1 MNENGRIGCLL
12 KKMEGKKV
20 LEAFLETQKGTFK
33 VETTSDMEKF
43 HVIDTE
49 KYNEDM
55 DAAVDNNTRTFDRGD
70 TALIGAFIVALE
82 PGTDIGVKVTDEKI
96 TMLDESKAAAAMT
109 QASKDN
115 TSLWAVING
124 VCINTDWIQT
134 DDLQYVRQVEEY
146 VYELAEARYIGP
158 ADKDSYL
165 IVSGRIDVRDWLD
178 NDNGNYTEDC
188 VEIIKTFYSSVEDY
202 EQAAENAGEG
212 YQYLAEM
219 IFEETAYEELDYRII
234 EGDEDAAYHE
244 LKHRHYILEPLSMKG
259 ETDE

>member
-12 KKMEGKKV
+12 KKMEGKKI

-55 DAAVDNNTRTFDRGD
+55 NAAVDDNTRTFDHSD
-70 TALIGAFIVALE
+70 IASIGAFIAALE
-82 PGTDIGVKVTDEKI
+82 SGTELSIKVTDEKI
-96 TMLDESKAAAAMT
+96 TMFDESKAAAAIT
-109 QASKDN
+109 DN

-134 DDLQYVRQVEEY
+134 DDLQYIRQVEEY

-188 VEIIKTFYSSVEDY
+188 VEIN

-244 LKHRHYILEPLSMKG
+244 LKHRLYILEPLSMKG

>member
-12 KKMEGKKV
+12 KKMEGKKI

-55 DAAVDNNTRTFDRGD
+55 NAAVDDNTRTFDHSGI
-70 TALIGAFIVALE
+70 ASIGAFIAALE
-82 PGTDIGVKVTDEKI
+82 SGTELSIKVTDEKI
-96 TMLDESKAAAAMT
+96 TMFDESKAAAAIT
-109 QASKDN
+109 DN

-134 DDLQYVRQVEEY
+134 DDLQYIRQVEEY

-165 IVSGRIDVRDWLD
+165 
-178 NDNGNYTEDC
+178 
-188 VEIIKTFYSSVEDY
+188 SSVEDY

-244 LKHRHYILEPLSMKG
+244 LKHRLYILEPLSMKG

>member
-12 KKMEGKKV
+12 KKMEGKKI

-55 DAAVDNNTRTFDRGD
+55 NAAVDDNTRTFDHSD
-70 TALIGAFIVALE
+70 IASIGAFIAALE
-82 PGTDIGVKVTDEKI
+82 SGTELSIKVTDEKI
-96 TMLDESKAAAAMT
+96 TMFDESKAAAAIT
-109 QASKDN
+109 DN

-134 DDLQYVRQVEEY
+134 DDLQYVRQ
-146 VYELAEARYIGP
+146 
-158 ADKDSYL
+158 
-165 IVSGRIDVRDWLD
+165 
-178 NDNGNYTEDC
+178 
-188 VEIIKTFYSSVEDY
+188 
-202 EQAAENAGEG
+202 AAENADVG

-244 LKHRHYILEPLSMKG
+244 LKHRLYILEPLSMKG